1 MPPAAQTATIRLG
14 SSLSGVSVLAI
25 DDTGAL
31 LTLLNNTQATLT
43 HLSTSQLLVG
53 HRHTLA
59 GDVRSGRFGLV
70 AIIIPPRRFISP
82 RLYTQVIAQL
92 CGLIRTA
99 VGGGIPMVTLGSE
112 RRFQSGRTHDLE
124 QLCRDKVVH
133 RANIRHCTLALTL
146 PNDVTPP
153 IDGCTTMLTAKPHS
167 HALCQHGSVVHY
179 NIYQQHRSDT
189 RAQLESH
196 VDTQV
201 TAKLLAQ
208 AFTVEP
214 PLVGRA
220 SNVQRDCGLRAVA
233 TPPKLQAPRAAKSKR
248 AAGGDAP
255 AGKHRKK
262 EAPPPQPATGVE
274 DEEEEGSTT
283 PEYGSASGLELT
295 GAIHEIVRTSDL
307 TVLTARAMRE
317 ELEVRLELQAGS
329 LKERKQE
336 VGRLIDAALAALRS
350 SESSA
355 PAD

>member
-1 MPPAAQTATIRLG
+1 MGISGQEEPKAT
-14 SSLSGVSVLAI
+14 
-25 DDTGAL
+25 
-31 LTLLNNTQATLT
+31 
-43 HLSTSQLLVG
+43 
-53 HRHTLA
+53 
-59 GDVRSGRFGLV
+59 
-70 AIIIPPRRFISP
+70 
-82 RLYTQVIAQL
+82 
-92 CGLIRTA
+92 
-99 VGGGIPMVTLGSE
+99 
-112 RRFQSGRTHDLE
+112 
-124 QLCRDKVVH
+124 
-133 RANIRHCTLALTL
+133 
-146 PNDVTPP
+146 
-153 IDGCTTMLTAKPHS
+153 
-167 HALCQHGSVVHY
+167 
-179 NIYQQHRSDT
+179 
-189 RAQLESH
+189 
-196 VDTQV
+196 
-201 TAKLLAQ
+201 
-208 AFTVEP
+208 
-214 PLVGRA
+214 
-220 SNVQRDCGLRAVA
+220 
-233 TPPKLQAPRAAKSKR
+233 RAAKSKR